1 MRKEEMLGYLPPHWR
16 SSKVFEQVMGAEGA
30 EFDSILASIEDI
42 ETQLDIDRATWGLA
56 VYEKELGLQTDIS
69 KPLDDRRSVVKSKL
83 RGTGKADAVLLKL
96 VADAYTNG
104 DVEVT
109 FPEGVI
115 HVRFDNVLG
124 APPNMA
130 DLTNTIEELRPAHLP
145 FEFEYLYLMLKQVEQ
160 LKIGEINEQN
170 ERCRLSNFSPFK
182 PIIQEV

>member
-1 MRKEEMLGYLPPHWR
+1 MLGYLPPHWR
-16 SSKVFEQVMGAEGA
+16 NSKVFEQVMGAEGA
-30 EFDSILASIEDI
+30 DFDSILAAIGDI
-42 ETQLDIDRATWGLA
+42 ETQLDIDKATWGLE

-69 KPLDDRRSVVKSKL
+69 KPLSDRRSVVKSKL
-83 RGTGKADAVLLKL
+83 RGNGKADAVLLKL

-104 DVEVT
+104 AVEVT

-115 HVRFDNVLG
+115 HIRFANVLG

-145 FEFEYLYLMLKQVEQ
+145 FEFEYLYLMLKQVQQ
-160 LKIGEINEQN
+160 LKNSDIEHKK
-170 ERCRLSNFSPFK
+170 LTDFAPFR